1 MNIKAYKIKTYY
13 FYLIVIGAI
22 LFTMPSCAPKSGCP
36 ATVSLQAQ
44 NKKAESG
51 KKSKKK
57 NKSGLFPNDVK
68 KSAKIRN

>member
-1 MNIKAYKIKTYY
+1 MNIKARRLKT
-13 FYLIVIGAI
+13 FLFFFAITATVI
-22 LFTMPSCAPKSGCP
+22 FTMPSCAPKSGCP
-36 ATVSLQAQ
+36 ATASLQAQ

-57 NKSGLFPNDVK
+57 NKSGLFPKDVK

>member
-1 MNIKAYKIKTYY
+1 MNIKAFKIKTYY
-13 FYLIVIGAI
+13 LYIIVVGAMV
-22 LFTMPSCAPKSGCP
+22 FTLPSCAPKSGCP

-44 NKKAESG
+44 NKKAENG

-57 NKSGLFPNDVK
+57 NKSGLFPKDVK